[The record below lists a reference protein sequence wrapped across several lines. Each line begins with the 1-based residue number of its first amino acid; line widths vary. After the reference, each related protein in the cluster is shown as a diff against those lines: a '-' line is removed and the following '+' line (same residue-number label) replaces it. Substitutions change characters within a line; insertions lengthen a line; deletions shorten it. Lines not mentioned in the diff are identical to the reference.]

1 VIKINNN
8 NKLKTLNIG
17 FNNFVPLDRII
28 AVVDHNSKSIKKT
41 IKIAKEQKQ
50 LIDAGKDKEIESVI
64 IMDTGQVILS
74 SIRVPTLLKRVS

>member
-1 VIKINNN
+1 MNN

-17 FNNFVPLDRII
+17 FNHFVPLERII
-28 AVVDHNSKSIKKT
+28 AVVNYDSKSIKKT

-74 SIRVPTLLKRVS
+74 SIRVATLLKRVS

>member
-1 VIKINNN
+1 MNN

-17 FNNFVPLDRII
+17 FNNFVPLERII
-28 AVVDHNSKSIKKT
+28 AVVDYDSKSIKKT

-50 LIDAGKDKEIESVI
+50 LIDAGKDKDIESII

-74 SIRVPTLLKRVS
+74 SIRVATLLKRVS